1 MFGRRLLTL
10 LIPVA
15 VLIFAAD
22 ANAGPRV
29 VVGIGGPPVFFYHP
43 YHSSFRFY
51 FGPAPVVVAP
61 APIVVVPAA
70 PPTYVV
76 VPAQPAG
83 PVYVPAPAAAP
94 APAPMLPP
102 PPPASIPTVPVNPP
116 GK

>member
-15 VLIFAAD
+15 ALMFAAD

-29 VVGIGGPPVFFYHP
+29 VVGIGGPPVVYYHP

-51 FGPAPVVVAP
+51 FGPAPVFVAP
-61 APIVVVPAA
+61 APVVVIPATP

-76 VPAQPAG
+76 VPAQPAS
-83 PVYVPAPAAAP
+83 PVYVPAPAPAAP
-94 APAPMLPP
+94 TLPP
-102 PPPASIPTVPVNPP
+102 PPPATIPTVPVNPP